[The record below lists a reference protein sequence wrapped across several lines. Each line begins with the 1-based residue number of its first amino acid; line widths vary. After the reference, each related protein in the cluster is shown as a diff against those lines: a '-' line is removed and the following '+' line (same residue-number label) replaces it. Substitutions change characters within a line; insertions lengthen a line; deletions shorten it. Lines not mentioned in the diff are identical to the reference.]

1 MNSII
6 RFDVSEKFDIKHS
19 KTKWNFQCLS
29 SLFPLFVQIL
39 FCIHYLLRY
48 HCYHNSSALF
58 AFVSTFSC
66 CYFSLF
72 SFFSASFP
80 MFLFLY
86 YFFFLPLTLL
96 RLVLLCLP
104 LLLLFLLRLLL
115 RLPFL
120 PFLIM
125 GLIMNISPYFLVVDF
140 VTNIF
145 ASKRINQL
153 THS

>member
-39 FCIHYLLRY
+39 LCIHYLLRY

-66 CYFSLF
+66 YFSLF
-72 SFFSASFP
+72 SFFSIISYVSFS
-80 MFLFLY
+80 FS
-86 YFFFLPLTLL
+86 
-96 RLVLLCLP
+96 
-104 LLLLFLLRLLL
+104 LLLLLLS
-115 RLPFL
+115 
-120 PFLIM
+120 
-125 GLIMNISPYFLVVDF
+125 SPYPSSFSSSLSSPSPSFPTSSSPSSSFSSFSNYRFNYEYISILSCRRFCD
-140 VTNIF
+140 
-145 ASKRINQL
+145 KYINQQED
-153 THS
+153 